1 MSMQRSR
8 HDQKRRRPPQPG
20 SLFQRA
26 HDFGG
31 ALPLNTIF
39 TKGYVVSLMSTELKA
54 RLNKVSEEDHE
65 QDETNLEAGL
75 PRIKTLLLK
84 IAQAKKFDVLIWM
97 EGTHQPELED
107 EKDLGLLERANLIKG
122 QTKYTHRNVY
132 RQFELT
138 KKGEDIAKQLSAET

>member
-1 MSMQRSR
+1 
-8 HDQKRRRPPQPG
+8 
-20 SLFQRA
+20 
-26 HDFGG
+26 
-31 ALPLNTIF
+31 
-39 TKGYVVSLMSTELKA
+39 MSTELKA

-65 QDETNLEAGL
+65 QDEKNLEAEL

-84 IAQAKKFDVLIWM
+84 IAQAKKFDILIWM
-97 EGTHQPELED
+97 EGTKQPELND